1 MSLARVFCIDDDYPI
16 LQSLRSFPWE
26 RYRSVWVGESTNGR
40 KALEEIKDQKIDIVL
55 TDIVMPGIDGI
66 EFISRAKE
74 FLPDA
79 SFLILSSYCDFDYA
93 RKALRCGATDY
104 LIKGEYTDEELG
116 EILLQLNPKREV
128 EEPDCRYEIQASIR
142 ILHEKYHTNLSL
154 ENVAEEVGL
163 SPNYFGNLFYQQTG
177 MRFRDYLTQIR
188 MERARELLLYSP
200 LKVYEISEQ
209 VGIQNPQ
216 YFCILFQKYYGMS
229 PGQLRKG

>member
-1 MSLARVFCIDDDYPI
+1 MSLARVFCIDDDHPI

-26 RYRSVWVGESTNGR
+26 RYRSVWVGEATNGR
-40 KALEEIKDQKIDIVL
+40 KALEEIKNQKIDIVL
-55 TDIVMPGIDGI
+55 TDIVMPGIDGL
-66 EFISRAKE
+66 EFIGRAKE

-93 RKALRCGATDY
+93 RKAMRYGVTDY
-104 LIKGEYTDEELG
+104 LIKGEYTDDELG
-116 EILLQLNPKREV
+116 EILLRLNPEQ
-128 EEPDCRYEIQASIR
+128 EEDHDFRYEIQESIK
-142 ILHEKYHTNLSL
+142 ILRENYQTNLSL
-154 ENVAEEVGL
+154 ENVAEKVGL

-209 VGIQNPQ
+209 VGIKNPQ